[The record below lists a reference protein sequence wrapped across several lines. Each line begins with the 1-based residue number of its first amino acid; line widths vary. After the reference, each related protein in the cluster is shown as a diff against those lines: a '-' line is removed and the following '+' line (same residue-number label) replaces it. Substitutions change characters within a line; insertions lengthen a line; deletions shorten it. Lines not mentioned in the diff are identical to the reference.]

1 MKVKGGLNIFKKYI
15 TLIMIIFLTITAG
28 VNYLSV
34 SITKDNYEKSDENI
48 DICIGNIKDGFG
60 LTIEIYNQGDTDIKN
75 IQLNVDVKKEKFIY
89 IPKKT
94 YEIPYLSAGDST
106 KIRVIVFGFGLGI
119 FYDYPLIT
127 FTVNSS
133 ASKTF
138 WKIISTSIIGVKTQI
153 MNEISSSAESYE
165 GYTLFGPEYSR
176 NTYLIKNNGIIVHI
190 WKSKYIQGLCNY
202 LLENG
207 DLLRLDLP
215 GDNPTFRGGGIAGR
229 VEKFDQDS
237 NLLWEFEY
245 SNSDHC
251 AHHDIEPLP
260 NGNVLLIAWEYK
272 TREDAIAAG
281 RDPRKLQGDALWPD
295 HIVEIEP
302 TGSSGGIIV
311 WEWHVWDHLIQEY
324 DPSKDNYGVVE
335 DHPELIDINYGN
347 HQQDWNHINS
357 IDYNEELDQILVSVH
372 EFDEIW
378 VIDHSTTIEEAADHT
393 GGNSSMGGDLLYRW
407 GNPQAYRAGN
417 AGDKMFFGQH
427 GASWVDAGCP
437 GEGNIIVF
445 NNGQSRGYSSVDEIV
460 PPLNSTGSYTHK
472 PRTPYAP
479 EEPIWIFTTDPPS
492 DMYSMQLSNAQRL
505 PNGNTLICSAQQGL
519 FLEVTPDKNVV
530 WKYSNI
536 LPTPYTNAVAR
547 IYRYPLDY
555 PGASDLNGMKTGHIH
570 KKL

>member
-1 MKVKGGLNIFKKYI
+1 
-15 TLIMIIFLTITAG
+15 
-28 VNYLSV
+28 
-34 SITKDNYEKSDENI
+34 
-48 DICIGNIKDGFG
+48 
-60 LTIEIYNQGDTDIKN
+60 
-75 IQLNVDVKKEKFIY
+75 
-89 IPKKT
+89 
-94 YEIPYLSAGDST
+94 
-106 KIRVIVFGFGLGI
+106 
-119 FYDYPLIT
+119 
-127 FTVNSS
+127 
-133 ASKTF
+133 
-138 WKIISTSIIGVKTQI
+138 
-153 MNEISSSAESYE
+153 
-165 GYTLFGPEYSR
+165 
-176 NTYLIKNNGIIVHI
+176 
-190 WKSKYIQGLCNY
+190 
-202 LLENG
+202 
-207 DLLRLDLP
+207 
-215 GDNPTFRGGGIAGR
+215 
-229 VEKFDQDS
+229 
-237 NLLWEFEY
+237 
-245 SNSDHC
+245 
-251 AHHDIEPLP
+251 
-260 NGNVLLIAWEYK
+260 
-272 TREDAIAAG
+272 
-281 RDPRKLQGDALWPD
+281 
-295 HIVEIEP
+295 VEIEP